1 MKTNE
6 LDYKNLVSN
15 LEDFRDDNIL
25 NNEYPE
31 CVNNYIKYMDTM
43 KGSSK
48 NTINSY
54 VIDIII
60 MLKFFKYKKGLVP
73 KEINFN
79 DIKINDISNDFLDKI
94 TLDDMHAFLIFE
106 KRYFDNGNSTIVRKV
121 ASMRSFFK
129 YLNKKAKVIKN
140 NYTDELDRPKI
151 GKRKPKYMNLDEANS
166 LLNSIDSRNF
176 ERDFLIITLFLNCGM
191 RLAELCSI
199 KITDIKDD
207 TIRIIGKGNKERM
220 VYLNESCI
228 RAIEN
233 YKPIRAKL
241 LHRKNIETQEAL
253 ILSERGNPIARR
265 TVQEVIENQL
275 KKAGLSGKGY
285 STHKLRHTAA
295 TLMYKYG
302 EVDVLVLKEILG
314 HENVSTTQIYT
325 HTDNDMLREAV
336 KVNPLNMDG
345 DK

>member
-1 MKTNE
+1 MKNDE
-6 LDYKNLVSN
+6 LDYKNLVIN

-25 NNEYPE
+25 NEEYPE
-31 CVNNYIKYMDTM
+31 CVNDYIKYMDTI

-54 VIDIII
+54 VMDIII
-60 MLKFFKYKKGLVP
+60 MLKSSKYKKGLAE
-73 KEINFN
+73 KNINFK
-79 DIKINDISNDFLDKI
+79 DINVHDITNDFLNKI
-94 TLDDMHAFLIFE
+94 TLDDMHSFLIFE
-106 KRYFDNGNSTIVRKV
+106 KRYFDNGNSTIARKV

-129 YLNKKAKVIKN
+129 YLNQKAKIIKN
-140 NYTDELDRPKI
+140 NYTDELERPKI
-151 GKRKPKYMNLDEANS
+151 GKKKPKYMNLDEANS

-176 ERDFLIITLFLNCGM
+176 ERDFLIVTLFLNCGM

-207 TIRIIGKGNKERM
+207 TIRIIGKGNKERT
-220 VYLNESCI
+220 VYLNEACLK
-228 RAIEN
+228 AIEN

-241 LHRKNIETQEAL
+241 LHKKNITNQDAL
-253 ILSERGNPIARR
+253 IISERGNAIARR

-302 EVDVLVLKEILG
+302 DVDILVLQEILG
-314 HENVSTTQIYT
+314 HESVSTTQIYT

-336 KVNPLNMDG
+336 KVNPLNIN
-345 DK
+345 KE

>member
-1 MKTNE
+1 MKNDE
-6 LDYKNLVSN
+6 LDYKNLVIN

-25 NNEYPE
+25 NEEYPE
-31 CVNNYIKYMDTM
+31 CVNDYIKYMDTI

-54 VIDIII
+54 VMDIII
-60 MLKFFKYKKGLVP
+60 MLKFLKYKKGLVE
-73 KEINFN
+73 KNINFK
-79 DIKINDISNDFLDKI
+79 DINVHDITNDFLNKI
-94 TLDDMHAFLIFE
+94 TLDDMHSFLIFE
-106 KRYFDNGNSTIVRKV
+106 KRYFDNGNSTIARKV

-129 YLNKKAKVIKN
+129 YLNQKAKIIKN
-140 NYTDELDRPKI
+140 NYTDELERPKI

-176 ERDFLIITLFLNCGM
+176 ERDFLIVTLFLNCGM

-207 TIRIIGKGNKERM
+207 TIRIIGKGNKERT
-220 VYLNESCI
+220 VYLNEACLK
-228 RAIEN
+228 AIEN

-241 LHRKNIETQEAL
+241 LHKKNITNQDAL
-253 ILSERGNPIARR
+253 IISERGNAIARR

-302 EVDVLVLKEILG
+302 DVDILVLQEILG
-314 HENVSTTQIYT
+314 HESVSTTQIYT

-336 KVNPLNMDG
+336 KVNPLNIS
-345 DK
+345 KE